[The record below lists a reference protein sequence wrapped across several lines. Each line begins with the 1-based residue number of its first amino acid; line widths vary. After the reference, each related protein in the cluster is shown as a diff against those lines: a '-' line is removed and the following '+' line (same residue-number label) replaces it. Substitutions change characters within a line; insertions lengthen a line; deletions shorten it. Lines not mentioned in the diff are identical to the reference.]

1 MRGRVIPTPPYLD
14 YSGVPDDILRGLA
27 HLWGLEDWENKLA
40 DALPSEREI
49 ARLKLAAI
57 NAEITRRHNE
67 G

>member
-40 DALPSEREI
+40 EQEI

-57 NAEITRRHNE
+57 NAEITRRRNE
-67 G
+67 GRTDA